1 MTIEELEECIQVYGT
16 DVWRFCR
23 QMTPDIVEAE
33 DLYQETFL
41 KAMEQ
46 IKKIDSSNNPRS
58 YLISIALR
66 LWKNKKRK
74 YAWRSRIA
82 DMRSYAEETVLTK
95 GLLLEME
102 AGSVENEMIT
112 REEKQIIRQA
122 VMKLKERYQI
132 PVLLYY
138 MESFS
143 IEEISGI
150 LSIPQ
155 GTVKSRLHKA
165 RKLLEKE
172 LEVYFCEE

>member
-1 MTIEELEECIQVYGT
+1 MTTEELEKCIQEYGT
-16 DVWRFCR
+16 DVWKFCR
-23 QMTPDIVEAE
+23 QVTPNRIEAE

-46 IKKIDSSNNPRS
+46 IDKIDSGRNPRS
-58 YLISIALR
+58 YLISIALC

-74 YAWRSRIA
+74 YAWRNRIA
-82 DMRSYAEETVLTK
+82 DMRSYGEEAAWAREIFP
-95 GLLLEME
+95 EME
-102 AGSVENEMIT
+102 VGVMENEMIT
-112 REEKQIIRQA
+112 REERRMVRQA
-122 VMKLKERYQI
+122 VAELKERYQI

-150 LSIPQ
+150 LSIPR

-172 LEVYFCEE
+172 LEVYFREA